1 MYHSDLSDIGNLQE
15 EVLKM
20 QYFKHPNVTSLI
32 KCVRTSVVDLL

>member
-20 QYFKHPNVTSLI
+20 QYFKHPNVI